1 MGKEELKLDLDH
13 SKRYSISDVLSEIA
27 RLENKELATL
37 PIETRGIPLRAIR
50 LVLNGNIIH
59 SLKDLET
66 EVQDGDRIAIFPL
79 LAGG

>member
-13 SKRYSISDVLSEIA
+13 SKRYSIKDVLSEIA

-37 PIETRGIPLRAIR
+37 PIETKGIPHRAIR
-50 LVLNGNIIH
+50 LVLNGKIIH
-59 SLKDLET
+59 SRKGLET